1 MPEGNDPMTEVIV
14 GKWGSS
20 LAVRVPLDVA
30 RAAGLK
36 DGEHVEVATEGG
48 DIIIRRHQARSEAKA
63 EARRAAAAIVANSR
77 RFSLG
82 DVTIGELIDEGR
94 RG

>member
-1 MPEGNDPMTEVIV
+1 MTEVIV

-48 DIIIRRHQARSEAKA
+48 DRHRQVKPCGFAVPD
-63 EARRAAAAIVANSR
+63 RRAIA
-77 RFSLG
+77 
-82 DVTIGELIDEGR
+82 DV
-94 RG
+94 

>member
-1 MPEGNDPMTEVIV
+1 MTEVIV

-20 LAVRVPLDVA
+20 LAVRMPLDIA

-36 DGEHVEVATEGG
+36 DGEHVEVAAEGG
-48 DIIIRRHQARSEAKA
+48 DIVIRRDQARSAAKE
-63 EARRAAAAIVANSR
+63 EARRAAAAIIANSR

-82 DVTIGELIDEGR
+82 DVTIGQLIDEGR
-94 RG
+94 PG

>member
-1 MPEGNDPMTEVIV
+1 MTEVIV

-36 DGEHVEVATEGG
+36 DGEHVEVATEDGN
-48 DIIIRRHQARSEAKA
+48 IIIRRHQARYEAKA
-63 EARRAAAAIVANSR
+63 DARRAAAAIVANSR

-82 DVTIGELIDEGR
+82 DVKIGELIDEGR

>member
-1 MPEGNDPMTEVIV
+1 MPEGNDPMAEVIV
-14 GKWGSS
+14 GEWGSS

-48 DIIIRRHQARSEAKA
+48 DIIIRRHQARSEAKVK
-63 EARRAAAAIVANSR
+63 ARRAAAAIVANSR